1 MRNYQTLI
9 IRVLLGIVFGF
20 MLSRWF
26 YPNAPLIFIIGLV
39 MVLVGLAYLS
49 EYLKNRRKQQ

>member
-9 IRVLLGIVFGF
+9 IRVLLGIVFGY